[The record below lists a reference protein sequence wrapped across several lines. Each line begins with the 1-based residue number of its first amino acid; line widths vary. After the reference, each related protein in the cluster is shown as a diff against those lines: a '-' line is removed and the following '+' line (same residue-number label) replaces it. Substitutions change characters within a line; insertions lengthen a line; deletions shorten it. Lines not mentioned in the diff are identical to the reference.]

1 MLTLLK
7 QNHKK
12 AIFLFAA
19 ICLISTLAVAFH
31 HHHHDDGEH
40 SDCPLCV
47 AGNLL
52 SNGSIEDNTSFAF
65 YSTISCF
72 QQPEETFAVT
82 LFTFSQY
89 PTRAPPS
96 HLSV

>member
-1 MLTLLK
+1 MLTLSIQK
-7 QNHKK
+7 HKK
-12 AIFLFAA
+12 AIFFFAA
-19 ICLISTLAVAFH
+19 ICLISALIAAFH
-31 HHHHDDGEH
+31 HHHDDCEH

-52 SNGSIEDNTSFAF
+52 SGGSIEDNTSFVF

-72 QQPEETFAVT
+72 RQPEEPLLVT

-89 PTRAPPS
+89 PTRAPPPAS
-96 HLSV
+96 FV